1 MFILFIEIDALLEC
15 KMKLIYLIE
24 YSQFIFQGVLQMPPS
39 REALLLEAVKQVKV
53 SDMEDDILE
62 LPDEDPTSS
71 TNMYVERVC
80 EFRTRFQR
88 VWLQHIVGMHIR
100 IFFLTCLHIQIQT

>member
-1 MFILFIEIDALLEC
+1 
-15 KMKLIYLIE
+15 
-24 YSQFIFQGVLQMPPS
+24 MPPS

-71 TNMYVERVC
+71 TNMYVEEYVNSEPGSKEYGWDILWAC
-80 EFRTRFQR
+80 SS
-88 VWLQHIVGMHIR
+88 WC
-100 IFFLTCLHIQIQT
+100 FFLTSLHILQNLFKFRHECA